1 MGKVR
6 VKEPFIID
14 AFQSPIGGQQWLEL
28 ELIIKNKP
36 FDQENNY
43 YYYYYYYYY
52 TIFLIVQVAK
62 TTFQIPLQFVQSL
75 QKHPEAYALGTQV
88 P

>member
-1 MGKVR
+1 M
-6 VKEPFIID
+6 
-14 AFQSPIGGQQWLEL
+14 AWIG
-28 ELIIKNKP
+28 INNNKNILKKG
-36 FDQENNY
+36 FDQENN
-43 YYYYYYYYY
+43 YYYY
-52 TIFLIVQVAK
+52 TIFLIVQVAR